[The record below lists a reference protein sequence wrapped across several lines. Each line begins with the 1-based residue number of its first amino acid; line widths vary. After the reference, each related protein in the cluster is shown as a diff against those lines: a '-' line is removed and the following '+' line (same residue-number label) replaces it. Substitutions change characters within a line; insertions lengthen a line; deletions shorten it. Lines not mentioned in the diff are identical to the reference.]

1 MMIEDIFAIS
11 DNVRYVAIYR
21 DGKLETRSKGGT
33 EGASSLETDRY
44 EELLV
49 NPTLIK
55 LASQRGNIDCGGLE
69 YLIVRYV
76 TIRGDVGSKTI

>member
-1 MMIEDIFAIS
+1 MMIEDIFPIS

-21 DGKLETRSKGGT
+21 DGKLEIRSKGGT

-49 NPTLIK
+49 NPTLNELPRRK
-55 LASQRGNIDCGGLE
+55 QRGIIKKALNAPRGGEL
-69 YLIVRYV
+69 
-76 TIRGDVGSKTI
+76 DP